1 MIFEKPDVLYFLFLL
16 IIPILIHLFQLR
28 KYRTTKFSNVALLE
42 KIKLQSRKSS
52 TIRKWLVLMTR
63 LMGLAFLILAFSKP
77 YIPNTES
84 ALKDTEVAIYMDNS
98 FSMELPGDQVSL
110 LEETKQN
117 LWDQLDEQQQFS
129 LFTNNNSWKHTNK
142 SNIKNDFFNIDFT
155 PVSLEFQTIILKAE
169 SMYKNQETSKSL
181 FIITD
186 ALNFE
191 DTPDLKT
198 IKTIDL
204 NFIIKEPKS
213 LENFYISSA
222 KLEEKNSNSVLRIE
236 IKSSLSIDKDI
247 TVSLYDGSNLIAKAR
262 ATFKDQ
268 LTSNVSFELGDTDFK
283 KGRLELETD
292 GMSYDNTLYFSLN
305 QNDPIR
311 ILSLHSKEKEKSS
324 FLSSIYKSDRFSL
337 NVNSISNLDYSKIS
351 NTDLIILNEIEN
363 FSPILKTNLEKFY
376 RNGGT
381 LVIIPSENA
390 SETTYSNFGM
400 SRAIYLNSN
409 SNKRDITTISYSHPL
424 FMNVFSENIQ
434 NFDYPSTSKSLE
446 INPSLS
452 PILKYS
458 NGSSFLAEQDRLYV
472 FSSSLDTRF
481 SNFINSPLVVPVFY
495 NIALQS
501 RSKPLLYSTIGSDE
515 TFTVKTTLG
524 QDEILQLVSSN
535 QQVIPKQTKL
545 GNTIQI
551 NTQYQPEIAGHYE
564 LKQKDSTLLDL
575 SFNYNREESDLQ
587 ALDLENQNLVKF
599 STIQE
604 AFNSYTE
611 ARKILELWKWMLIF
625 ALGFF
630 LLELLILRFLN

>member
-28 KYRTTKFSNVALLE
+28 KYKTTKFSNVALLE

-52 TIRKWLVLMTR
+52 TIKKWLVLMTR
-63 LMGLAFLILAFSKP
+63 LLGLAFLILAFSKP

-84 ALKDTEVAIYMDNS
+84 ALKDTEVAIYVDNS
-98 FSMELPGDQVSL
+98 FSMELPGNQVSL
-110 LEETKQN
+110 LEEAKQN
-117 LWDQLDEQQQFS
+117 LWDQLGEQQQFS
-129 LFTNNNSWKHTNK
+129 LFTNNNSWKHTTK
-142 SNIKNDFFNIDFT
+142 SDIKNDFFNIDFT
-155 PVSLEFQTIILKAE
+155 PVSLEFQSILLKAE
-169 SMYKNQETSKSL
+169 SMYKSQETSKSL

-191 DTPDLKT
+191 DPTDLKT
-198 IKTIDL
+198 IETIDL
-204 NFIIKEPKS
+204 SFIIKEPKS

-222 KLEEKNSNSVLRIE
+222 KLEEINSNSILRVE
-236 IKSSLSIDKDI
+236 VKSSLSTNKDI
-247 TVSLYDGSNLIAKAR
+247 TVSLYDGPNLIGKAR
-262 ATFKDQ
+262 ATFKDK

-292 GMSYDNTLYFSLN
+292 GMSYDNTLHFSLN

-311 ILSLHSKEKEKSS
+311 ILALYSKEKGKSS
-324 FLSSIYKSDRFSL
+324 FLSSIFKSDRFDL
-337 NVNSISNLDYSKIS
+337 NVNPITNFDYSKIS

-363 FSPILKTNLEKFY
+363 FSPILKTNLEEFY
-376 RNGGT
+376 KNGGT

-400 SRAIYLNSN
+400 SQAIYLNSN
-409 SNKRDITTISYSHPL
+409 SNKRDITTISYNHPL
-424 FMNVFSENIQ
+424 FTSVFSENIQ

-446 INPSLS
+446 INPFLS

-501 RSKPLLYSTIGSDE
+501 KSNPLLYSTIGGDE
-515 TFTVKTTLG
+515 TFSVKTTLG
-524 QDEILQLVSSN
+524 QDEILQLVSS
-535 QQVIPKQTKL
+535 QKQVIPKQTKL

-575 SFNYNREESDLQ
+575 SFNYNRKESDLQ
-587 ALDLENQNLVKF
+587 ALDLGNQNLVKF

-604 AFNSYTE
+604 AFNSFTE

>member
-1 MIFEKPDVLYFLFLL
+1 
-16 IIPILIHLFQLR
+16 
-28 KYRTTKFSNVALLE
+28 
-42 KIKLQSRKSS
+42 
-52 TIRKWLVLMTR
+52 MTR
-63 LMGLAFLILAFSKP
+63 LIGLAFLILAFSKP

-84 ALKDTEVAIYMDNS
+84 ALKDTEVAIYVDNS
-98 FSMELPGDQVSL
+98 FSMELPGNQVSL
-110 LEETKQN
+110 LKESKQN
-117 LWDQLDEQQQFS
+117 LWDQLGEQQQFS
-129 LFTNNNSWKHTNK
+129 LFTNTNTWKHTTK
-142 SNIKNDFFNIDFT
+142 RDIKNDFFNIEYA
-155 PVSLEFQTIILKAE
+155 PGSLEFQTILLKAE
-169 SMYKNQETSKSL
+169 SMYKSQETSKSL

-198 IKTIDL
+198 TENIDL

-222 KLEEKNSNSVLRIE
+222 KLEEGNSNSILRVE
-236 IKSSLSIDKDI
+236 VKSSLSSDKNI
-247 TVSLYDGSNLIAKAR
+247 TVSLYDGPNLIAKAR
-262 ATFKDQ
+262 ASFMNK

-292 GMSYDNTLYFSLN
+292 AMSYDNTLFFSLN
-305 QNDPIR
+305 QNDPIQ
-311 ILSLHSKEKEKSS
+311 IIALNSKEKEKSS
-324 FLSSIYKSDRFSL
+324 FLSSIYKSDRFDL
-337 NVNSISNLDYSKIS
+337 NVSTITNFDYSKIS
-351 NTDLIILNEIEN
+351 NADLIILNEIEN
-363 FSPILKTNLEKFY
+363 FSPILKTNLEEFY

-390 SETTYSNFGM
+390 SKTTYSNFVM
-400 SRAIYLNSN
+400 SQAIYVNSN
-409 SNKRDITTISYSHPL
+409 SNKRDITIISYNHPL
-424 FMNVFSENIQ
+424 FASVFSENIQ
-434 NFDYPSTSKSLE
+434 NFDYPSTSKNLG

-472 FSSSLDTRF
+472 FASSLDIRF

-501 RSKPLLYSTIGSDE
+501 KSNPLLYSTVGNDE
-515 TFTVKTTLG
+515 TVTVKTTLS
-524 QDEILQLVSSN
+524 QDEILQLVSSE
-535 QQVIPKQTKL
+535 QRVIPKQTKL

-564 LKQKDSTLLDL
+564 LKKKDSTLLDL
-575 SFNYNREESDLQ
+575 SFNYNREESNLQ
-587 ALDLENQNLVKF
+587 PLDLGTQNLVKF
-599 STIQE
+599 NTIQE

>member
-28 KYRTTKFSNVALLE
+28 KYKTTKFSNVALLE

-52 TIRKWLVLMTR
+52 TIKKWLVLMTR
-63 LMGLAFLILAFSKP
+63 LAGLAFLILAFSKP

-84 ALKDTEVAIYMDNS
+84 ALKDTEVAIYVDNS
-98 FSMELPGDQVSL
+98 FSMELPGNQVSL

-117 LWDQLDEQQQFS
+117 LWDQLGEQQQFS
-129 LFTNNNSWKHTNK
+129 LFTNTNSWKHITK
-142 SNIKNDFFNIDFT
+142 RDIKNDFFNIDFT
-155 PVSLEFQTIILKAE
+155 PVSLEFQTILLKAE
-169 SMYKNQETSKSL
+169 SMFKSQETSKSL

-191 DTPDLKT
+191 DPTDLKT
-198 IKTIDL
+198 SQTIDF

-222 KLEEKNSNSVLRIE
+222 KLEERNSNSLLRVE
-236 IKSSLSIDKDI
+236 VKSSLSTDKDI
-247 TVSLYDGSNLIAKAR
+247 TVSLYDGPNLIAKAR
-262 ATFKDQ
+262 ATFKDK

-292 GMSYDNTLYFSLN
+292 AMSYDNTLHFSLN

-311 ILSLHSKEKEKSS
+311 IIALHSKEKEKSS
-324 FLSSIYKSDRFSL
+324 FLSSIFKSDRFDL
-337 NVNSISNLDYSKIS
+337 NVNTITNFDYSKIS

-363 FSPILKTNLEKFY
+363 FTPILKTNLEEFH

-400 SRAIYLNSN
+400 SQAIYLDSN
-409 SNKRDITTISYSHPL
+409 SNKRDITTISYNHPL
-424 FMNVFSENIQ
+424 FTSVFSENIQ

-501 RSKPLLYSTIGSDE
+501 KSKPLLYSTIGGDE
-515 TFTVKTTLG
+515 TFSVKTTLG
-524 QDEILQLVSSN
+524 QDEILQLVSSE

-564 LKQKDSTLLDL
+564 LKQKDFTLLDL

-587 ALDLENQNLVKF
+587 ALDLGNQNLVKF